1 MLPKIKTK
9 IRSHID
15 AVKYYVAHKH
25 VPNEK
30 DGTRKVLFLDIRYN
44 AFGRYLYLFLKFFHM
59 EGYTVYMP
67 KDLKLIRQLQCNS
80 FTASLI
86 QEKIVNFGIPPFAG
100 NMITI
105 DKKRLSADYFSGIA
119 NAAASGNIYVPM
131 SQHPLM
137 YFNGW
142 WNTPVEDGKRKRS
155 LFMAGNFDP
164 RGYSKLDVFNV
175 MPRMVM
181 YSYLEKRKLL
191 YNIEDQE
198 RMLSFLDSEEDGK
211 IILVD
216 RLKFDVPIWHMRWL
230 LSRFEFYF
238 ALPGTVMPLCHNII
252 EAMSAGAIP
261 FMQEEYARLFT
272 PVLENGVHAIT
283 FRDENDLEL
292 RLNETLQLSP
302 EKISFM
308 RERMAAYY
316 QEYLTPRSVV
326 NRIEKPGQ
334 NNKIYLQAEEGS
346 VKLFKKN
353 HEQGIKKILSHR
365 S

>member
-1 MLPKIKTK
+1 
-9 IRSHID
+9 
-15 AVKYYVAHKH
+15 
-25 VPNEK
+25 
-30 DGTRKVLFLDIRYN
+30 
-44 AFGRYLYLFLKFFHM
+44 
-59 EGYTVYMP
+59 
-67 KDLKLIRQLQCNS
+67 
-80 FTASLI
+80 
-86 QEKIVNFGIPPFAG
+86 
-100 NMITI
+100 
-105 DKKRLSADYFSGIA
+105 
-119 NAAASGNIYVPM
+119 
-131 SQHPLM
+131 
-137 YFNGW
+137 
-142 WNTPVEDGKRKRS
+142 
-155 LFMAGNFDP
+155 MAGNFDP

-198 RMLSFLDSEEDGK
+198 RMRSFLDSEEDGK

-238 ALPGTVMPLCHNII
+238 ALPGTVMPLCHNI
-252 EAMSAGAIP
+252 
-261 FMQEEYARLFT
+261 
-272 PVLENGVHAIT
+272 
-283 FRDENDLEL
+283 
-292 RLNETLQLSP
+292 
-302 EKISFM
+302 SFM

-316 QEYLTPRSVV
+316 PEYLTPRSVV
-326 NRIEKPGQ
+326 SRIEKTGQ